1 MEQIAVIPNMDPSPG
16 TPGDYD
22 NDGSVTAADYT
33 VWQDGMGTTYT
44 QADYIVWRDN
54 FGTTAGTASGSQ
66 AVPEPASAALL
77 LGFGLLLGAIR
88 RR

>member
-1 MEQIAVIPNMDPSPG
+1 MDPSPG

-22 NDGSVTAADYT
+22 NAGSVTAADYT

-54 FGTTAGTASGSQ
+54 FGTTAGAASGAQ

-77 LGFGLLLGAIR
+77 LGFGLLLGMMR